1 MAKLDDR
8 DFEKLVRDLE
18 GMLDRVVQNA
28 AVEMKKL
35 TPKRSGYA
43 RSKTSR
49 INDTTIK
56 ADYAYADRLDN
67 GWSNQAPRGFTEPTI
82 DYITKSINRE
92 IGRM

>member
-18 GMLDRVVQNA
+18 GMLDRVVHNA

-43 RSKTSR
+43 RSKTSCVS
-49 INDTTIK
+49 
-56 ADYAYADRLDN
+56 L
-67 GWSNQAPRGFTEPTI
+67 G
-82 DYITKSINRE
+82 
-92 IGRM
+92 